1 MIAVFYDNN
10 EHDVL
15 RVIEVQSITIGYKSY
30 KMIHKLEQCGKQSGL
45 SKDQLYYIVKSKFVY
60 EDLYLPMNQFDFEGI
75 SDEIQ
80 Q

>member
-1 MIAVFYDNN
+1 MIAVFYDNY
-10 EHDVL
+10 EHDIL

-45 SKDQLYYIVKSKFVY
+45 SKDQLYYIVKSKFD